1 LVTAHCHSTD
11 PEGWAHIKETVLG
24 P

>member
-11 PEGWAHIKETVLG
+11 PEGWAHIKETILG